1 MMVDGLGK
9 FSLWSKAQ
17 DCSIPKLIANGVVTA
32 GIAMS
37 SKVLRREKALGALGN
52 VVGIANDE
60 RVKLSIIIFE
70 LPGECPDPSCDS
82 SWDTINSNYF
92 RGHW

>member
-1 MMVDGLGK
+1 MMINCLRK

-17 DCSIPKLIANGVVTA
+17 DCSIPKLVANGVVTA

-37 SKVLRREKALGALGN
+37 SKVLRREKAFGALRN
-52 VVGIANDE
+52 VVGIANDQ
-60 RVKLSIIIFE
+60 RVKLSMVIFE
-70 LPGECPDPSCDS
+70 LPGECSNPSCDS
-82 SWDTINSNYF
+82 SGDTINSNYF